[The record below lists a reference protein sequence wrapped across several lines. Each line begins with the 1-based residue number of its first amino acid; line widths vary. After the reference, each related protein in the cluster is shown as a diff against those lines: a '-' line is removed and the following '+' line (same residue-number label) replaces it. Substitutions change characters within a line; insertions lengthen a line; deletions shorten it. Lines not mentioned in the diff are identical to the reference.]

1 MGEGKTIL
9 LVQEDL
15 PARKLLCE
23 ALHEQGY
30 GVLEAHS
37 GSDAAKVSETHTG
50 PIDLLLADCKVPGMS
65 GMDLADRLRHTRP
78 DLAVVLLS
86 DSTEESA
93 LSHIRGLP
101 FVQKP
106 FAPSAVAETIERTL
120 GQNGK
125 GSHMNGAG

>member
-1 MGEGKTIL
+1 MEGTTIL

-15 PARKLLCE
+15 PARKLLSE

-37 GSDAAKVSETHTG
+37 GSDALHVSETQSG
-50 PIDLLLADCKVPGMS
+50 RIDLVLADCTMPGIS
-65 GMDLADRLRHTRP
+65 GLELVDQLRRTRP
-78 DLAVVLLS
+78 DLAVVMLS
-86 DSTEESA
+86 DSTEETA

-106 FAPSAVAETIERTL
+106 FDPSAIAETIERTL
-120 GQNGK
+120 GQNGT
-125 GSHMNGAG
+125 GSNLQGAG